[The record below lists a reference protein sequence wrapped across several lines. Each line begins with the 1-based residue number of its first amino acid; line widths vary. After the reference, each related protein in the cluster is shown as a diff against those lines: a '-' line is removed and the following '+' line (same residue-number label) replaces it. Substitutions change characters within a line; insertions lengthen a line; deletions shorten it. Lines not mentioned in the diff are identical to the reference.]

1 MLLGRALRQFTLST
15 GKSAGR
21 NSSGRITVF
30 HRGGGSKRLQ
40 RRIDLK
46 RSTSSMGIVERIEYD
61 PNRSSRIALV
71 RWIEGVLLR
80 RQRRCNAIEEFAPPR
95 QILEPTTAT
104 IGGLFSFSSLP
115 GKVDQRKVA
124 CFSPGLMAAYY
135 VVGLPTRVP
144 PTPRS
149 ESLEASTE
157 ATSSRFPAQEGGI
170 RKADHYIGI
179 LGNANYKTTTTK
191 SDSEAKPI
199 GVEASR
205 QKSVARK
212 KIAYIGVGLPT
223 RVPPWSKSQACAGS
237 FKSCAKDVFFSAFS
251 SPKAKGETAT
261 YLSFGSSFCFPRIAV
276 AGAKPAFFAP
286 RMREKVRGKKTFS
299 LCEVRKWR
307 THSVLWAHRIKRKAA
322 LSWQSSRRQETL
334 GLVGAAEHNESKPK
348 ADQGS
353 LLPSQVLAC
362 ALLRGRP
369 SYQSA
374 SRSFVEALLPVEA
387 SRFGSLPAKPI
398 GEGPKDGACKVFR
411 APVTYILASHQLE
424 VGKMVMNCDWSKPST
439 SGFLRPAQNAHTYLR
454 FKDLVR
460 TANKGRE
467 GGSQQAASWPRPPAY
482 RYDILSPYYQV
493 GNCIPLADI
502 RIGTWVHDI
511 ECHPGQGA
519 KLARAAGTFAKIMKE
534 PAPQCLVRLPSGV
547 SKVIDSRCRATI
559 GIVSNPN
566 HGARKLRKAGQSRW
580 LGRRPIVRGVAM
592 NPVDHPHGGGEGRT
606 KGGRPSVSPWGKPTK
621 AGFRT
626 VVGKR
631 IN

>member
-1 MLLGRALRQFTLST
+1 MRQSGRALRQFTLSK

-30 HRGGGSKRLQ
+30 HRGGGSKRLL

-80 RQRRCNAIEEFAPPR
+80 RKRRCNTIEEKALPR
-95 QILEPTTAT
+95 QILELTTAT
-104 IGGLFSFSSLP
+104 ICGLFSFSSLP

-124 CFSPGLMAAYY
+124 CFYPERMETYGL
-135 VVGLPTRVP
+135 VGLP
-144 PTPRS
+144 
-149 ESLEASTE
+149 
-157 ATSSRFPAQEGGI
+157 
-170 RKADHYIGI
+170 
-179 LGNANYKTTTTK
+179 
-191 SDSEAKPI
+191 PI
-199 GVEASR
+199 M
-205 QKSVARK
+205 
-212 KIAYIGVGLPT
+212 
-223 RVPPWSKSQACAGS
+223 PPWSKSQVSAGS
-237 FKSCAKDVFFSAFS
+237 KKTCAKDVFFSALS

-261 YLSFGSSFCFPRIAV
+261 SLSFGSSFGFPRIAV

-286 RMREKVRGKKTFS
+286 RMREILRGKNTFS
-299 LCEVRKWR
+299 LFEVRKWR
-307 THSVLWAHRIKRKAA
+307 THSVLWAHRIKRQAA

-353 LLPSQVLAC
+353 LLPSQVLAY
-362 ALLRGRP
+362 ALCSGRP
-369 SYQSA
+369 SYHHA
-374 SRSFVEALLPVEA
+374 SRSFYKALLTVEA
-387 SRFGSLPAKPI
+387 SHFGSLPAKPI
-398 GEGPKDGACKVFR
+398 GEGPKDGACKVDR
-411 APVTYILASHQLE
+411 VPVTYILASHQLE
-424 VGKMVMNCDWSKPST
+424 AGKMVMNLDWSKPST
-439 SGFLRPAQNAHTYLR
+439 SGFLRPAHHAHTTLR
-454 FKDLVR
+454 FQDLVR
-460 TANKGRE
+460 TANKGRVE
-467 GGSQQAASWPRPPAY
+467 GGSQQAASGPRPPAF
-482 RYDILSPYYQV
+482 RYDILDLHYQV

-502 RIGTWVHDI
+502 CIGTWVHDI
-511 ECHPGQGA
+511 ECNPGQGA

-534 PAPQCLVRLPSGV
+534 PAPQCLVWLPSGV
-547 SKVIDSRCRATI
+547 EKLIDSRCRATI

-566 HGARKLRKAGQSRW
+566 HGARKLRKVGQSRW

-631 IN
+631 RN